1 MKIAGKTVGAGKVAL
16 FDRSGD
22 SVTLEALEPS
32 RVLLLSGRPIDEP
45 IAAYGPFVMNSRA
58 DIQKAMDDYN
68 RGAMGFL

>member
-1 MKIAGKTVGAGKVAL
+1 M
-16 FDRSGD
+16 
-22 SVTLEALEPS
+22 TLEALEPS